1 MDFIFSR
8 ASHQHKHSERT
19 PTRCTR
25 QSSGLGLGRREG
37 GKGYGGN
44 DNEGY
49 SDRLWDAGATKGGDR
64 GNVNVSSQKINKT
77 TNGCFQPGVLPSG
90 SHLGDAQAK
99 KDGWRSCFL
108 RRKFNY
114 LPKIE
119 ATRTWKKWKCGG
131 FEGQ

>member
-25 QSSGLGLGRREG
+25 QSPGLGLGRREG
-37 GKGYGGN
+37 GKGYRGN

-49 SDRLWDAGATKGGDR
+49 SDQLWDAGATKGGDR

-77 TNGCFQPGVLPSG
+77 ANGCFQPGVLPSG
-90 SHLGDAQAK
+90 SHLGDAHAK
-99 KDGWRSCFL
+99 KGWLEVVFPETKIQLFTKDRSYKNL
-108 RRKFNY
+108 AEMEVWG
-114 LPKIE
+114 L
-119 ATRTWKKWKCGG
+119 
-131 FEGQ
+131 